1 MDSGG
6 RRANQTGRH
15 LEEFVS
21 LILEQHGYKRVK
33 PSAAFFALTYMEQ
46 PIYAKQCLVGKD
58 LYDRDRRVDFI
69 VFHPSKWPNNLVIQ
83 CKWQASSGT
92 VEQKYPF
99 EVQSIEKNNY
109 PTVIILDGGGYTDG
123 AKNWLYN
130 QAGKGNLKEVM
141 DQGEFQRYA
150 NRGNI

>member
-1 MDSGG
+1 MDTGG
-6 RRANQTGRH
+6 QRANVTGRH
-15 LEEFVS
+15 LEDFVS
-21 LILEQHGYKRVK
+21 LILAQHGYQRIK
-33 PSAAFFALTYMEQ
+33 PSADFFAMSSMEQ

-58 LYDRDRRVDFI
+58 IYNRDRRVDFI
-69 VFHPSKWPNNLVIQ
+69 VFHPSKWPNSLVIQ

-99 EVQSIEKNNY
+99 EVQSIEKSVY

-130 QAGKGNLKEVM
+130 QASNGKLKAVM
-141 DQGEFQRYA
+141 DQGEFQRFA
-150 NRGNI
+150 KRGNL